1 GVIAG
6 RYEQERRGAACLLKR
21 AHDRP
26 SRSQDDIRRERDQ
39 LRSVSAKAIEIAGA
53 PPVFDPY
60 VAADGPAQLGQPL
73 RERRDAFQSS
83 LISLDRAHQHADAPH
98 ALALLRTRRDR
109 PRGCR
114 AAEKRDELA
123 PFQWPMSPVLPAGR

>member
-1 GVIAG
+1 MLIVGSRCWIASSAI
-6 RYEQERRGAACLLKR
+6 RAACLLKR

-83 LISLDRAHQHADAPH
+83 L
-98 ALALLRTRRDR
+98 
-109 PRGCR
+109 
-114 AAEKRDELA
+114 
-123 PFQWPMSPVLPAGR
+123 

>member
-1 GVIAG
+1 MPVSDTANST
-6 RYEQERRGAACLLKR
+6 KR

-53 PPVFDPY
+53 PAVFDPH
-60 VAADGPAQLGQPL
+60 VAADNPAQLGQPL

-83 LISLDRAHQHADAPH
+83 LIALDRAHEHADPPH
-98 ALALLRTRRDR
+98 ALPLLRAARRER
-109 PRGCR
+109 PRSGC
-114 AAEKRDELA
+114 AAEERDELA
-123 PFQWPMSPVLPAGR
+123 PFHCSIAPVLPE

>member
-1 GVIAG
+1 MPVSDTANST
-6 RYEQERRGAACLLKR
+6 KR

-53 PPVFDPY
+53 PAVFDPH
-60 VAADGPAQLGQPL
+60 VAAEGPAQLGQPL

-83 LISLDRAHQHADAPH
+83 LIALDRAHQHADPAH
-98 ALALLRTRRDR
+98 ALALLRPRRER
-109 PRGCR
+109 PRGS
-114 AAEKRDELA
+114 AAEERDELA
-123 PFQWPMSPVLPAGR
+123 PFHCSIAPVLPE